1 MLFALTTRTIPF
13 ATPGNTMVIELPA
26 GRPVIVGDWD
36 LVDGERLFVIE
47 TELGEV
53 CEGVPASALDFDA
66 DW

>member
-1 MLFALTTRTIPF
+1 MRFAITTQAIPF
-13 ATPGNTMVIELPA
+13 TTPDNAMVIELPA
-26 GRPVIVGDWD
+26 GRPVTVGDWD

-53 CEGVPASALDFDA
+53 CGGVPASALDFDA